1 MRAAKAVIP
10 VLFVLCACGT
20 VRMGQDFDLAAFA
33 AKVQRGTT
41 TQAEVRAWLGAPTG
55 VGVSVETGGARYEQW
70 TYYSG
75 EGHLPSMADAR
86 LKVLQIKFDQ
96 AGVVRAYNW
105 SGEQK

>member
-1 MRAAKAVIP
+1 MRAAKAVAP
-10 VLFVLCACGT
+10 VLFLLCACST
-20 VRMGQDFDLAAFA
+20 VRIGQDFDLAAFGSR
-33 AKVQRGTT
+33 VQRGTT
-41 TQAEVRAWLGAPTG
+41 TQADVRTWLGAPTG
-55 VGVSVETGGARYEQW
+55 VGVCVEINGDRYEQW
-70 TYYSG
+70 TYYQG